1 MRIDSSIDKS
11 ISTKLSRRKRR
22 YQNRQKSRLEKRI
35 KSNELHNYNSL
46 LNKVEIFN
54 CIKLCLRGVR
64 WKGSVGRWDLTPL
77 QHTIKVFDVL
87 NKRKFKCGRRSSHI
101 IWERGKLRE
110 INAVN
115 MFERVVQ
122 KVLCRQVLNPI
133 LYPTLIHQN
142 CASQP
147 GKGTDFA
154 LNLIKDYIHE
164 ELQIPGEIYYL
175 KMDYKSYFP
184 SIPHS
189 VLLNEVRKYIFDEE
203 ILELLEQI
211 ISANVHSG
219 LDLGAEVN
227 QTLAI
232 FFTNKIDHLIK
243 DKFQFKHYVRYMDD
257 AVIFSHNKDK
267 LISCLKYI
275 ENLNKNLKI
284 YFSRNKTKIGK
295 LKNGV
300 KILKTKYH
308 IFKKKLIISPLNK
321 LYHRQRRKIKRMFD
335 LLFRGNT
342 NITYELIK
350 QGNDCW
356 ESCMMKKNG
365 WNYVRKIRSFVDRK
379 LLDFN
384 ESFALKNL

>member
-11 ISTKLSRRKRR
+11 IPTKLSRRKRR
-22 YQNRQKSRLEKRI
+22 YQNRQRNRLEKRI
-35 KSNELHNYNSL
+35 KRNELHNYNSL
-46 LNKVEIFN
+46 LDKVEIFN

-77 QHTIKVFDVL
+77 QHTTKVFNVL
-87 NKRKFKCGRRSSHI
+87 NKHTFKCGHRSSHV

-133 LYPTLIHQN
+133 IYPTLIYQN

-154 LNLIKDYIHE
+154 LNLIKKYIYE
-164 ELQIPGEIYYL
+164 ELQIPGEIFYL

-184 SIPHS
+184 SIPHD
-189 VLLNEVRKYIFDEE
+189 VLLNEVKKYVFDED
-203 ILELLEQI
+203 ILTLLKQI
-211 ISANVHSG
+211 LLANVHSG

-257 AVIFSHNKDK
+257 AIIFSHNKNK
-267 LISCLKYI
+267 LLNFLDQVEK
-275 ENLNKNLKI
+275 LNKNLGI

-300 KILKTKYH
+300 KILKTKYRL
-308 IFKKKLIISPLNK
+308 FKRKLIISPLNN

-350 QGNDCW
+350 QSNDCW
-356 ESCMMKKNG
+356 ESCMVKKNG
-365 WNYVRKIRSFVDRK
+365 WVYVEKLRSFINKK
-379 LLDFN
+379 LLTFN
-384 ESFALKNL
+384 EYFALQNL